1 MNSILSKSAAVIHVV
16 LLAAGMITSC
26 GGSSETV
33 QDDGQTAEYTAEAEE
48 TAAEMG
54 NNIMIK
60 DDLPDLDLRGRQIN
74 VLVREEIG
82 YEFSADLDGEVVNDA
97 VYERNRRIGERFNID
112 LNYVLKPGTWDFR
125 DEYQKLVTGSVLAG
139 DDAYQIVTGQ
149 SNIVLPLAAQNVFLD
164 VSDPE
169 YIDFSKPY
177 WKNGYHDSIRINGRM
192 YSLCGDYAL
201 TTLSET
207 TVMFFNKPAME
218 NRGLDYPYDSV
229 KNGSWT
235 LDKLNSL
242 CAGLYED
249 INGDSVRNSDD
260 FYGFSAY
267 YLSVCSFANSLRS
280 NVIRK
285 NSEGVPVVNFPTEYD
300 LTVFDS
306 MQSVYDN
313 EYFWF
318 TTESDMPGEF
328 MSENRMIIAMF
339 LKGAEKLRNMDIDY
353 GIIPYPK
360 FDENQDDYVSSI
372 IRRFTVAAVPITV
385 GDPSISELVME
396 ALACEGY
403 NLVRPAYLEVALKS
417 KYSRDAETG
426 EMLDIISYTQY
437 FDIADAFYSEIESVG
452 DFMGEALA
460 KHTGLSGWFSSVQK
474 KTEKNLEKILENYY
488 D

>member
-1 MNSILSKSAAVIHVV
+1 M
-16 LLAAGMITSC
+16 
-26 GGSSETV
+26 
-33 QDDGQTAEYTAEAEE
+33 
-48 TAAEMG
+48 
-54 NNIMIK
+54 
-60 DDLPDLDLRGRQIN
+60 
-74 VLVREEIG
+74 
-82 YEFSADLDGEVVNDA
+82 
-97 VYERNRRIGERFNID
+97 
-112 LNYVLKPGTWDFR
+112 
-125 DEYQKLVTGSVLAG
+125 AG

-149 SNIVLPLAAQNVFLD
+149 SNIVLPLASQNVFLD

-192 YSLCGDYAL
+192 YSLCSDYAL

-249 INGDSVRNSDD
+249 INGDSVRNTDD

-267 YLSVCSFANSLRS
+267 YLSVCSFANFLRS

-328 MSENRMIIAMF
+328 MSGNRMIIAMF

-360 FDENQDDYVSSI
+360 FDDNQDDYVSSI

-426 EMLDIISYTQY
+426 RMVDLVLDSTFYDLGVTMLCETVKDGI
-437 FDIADAFYSEIESVG
+437 FVP
-452 DFMGEALA
+452 L
-460 KHTGLSGWFSSVQK
+460 FSSGKRDLVSK
-474 KTEKNLEKILENYY
+474 IEKQIKNVNKAIDKALNS
-488 D
+488 